1 MGKLKIVKE
10 MKLPKFTK
18 ETKNENPCPP
28 WQAQMEADDFISCN
42 PSYVLG
48 GDWDKF
54 DECTYVSPEKGSLHN
69 CPACQ

>member
-1 MGKLKIVKE
+1 MLNYCVNFLK
-10 MKLPKFTK
+10 MKLPEFTR

-48 GDWDKF
+48 GYWDKF
-54 DECTYVSPEKGSLHN
+54 DECAYVNPEKEMAELHL
-69 CPACQ
+69 